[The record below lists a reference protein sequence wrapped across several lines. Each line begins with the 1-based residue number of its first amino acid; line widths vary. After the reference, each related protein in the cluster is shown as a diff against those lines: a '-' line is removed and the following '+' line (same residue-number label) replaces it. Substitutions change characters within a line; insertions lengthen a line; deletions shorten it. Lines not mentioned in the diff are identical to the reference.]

1 MQRLLTV
8 FTGLLTVLLLTGCS
22 IFSKKPA
29 ELPPLPEPATNAP
42 LSVAEKDLDKATQ
55 DRLSKVAASVGISY
69 VLAQRP
75 QDEKT
80 NLVLQNELKLAKTLT
95 GKADEIDWAL
105 TRKRVEAVLG
115 GMPVADA
122 YKKEQEEATALK
134 KKLSDA
140 DAKYEAEKAKKQA
153 EFNAKILER
162 EQLLAQ
168 EKALRAQEAEEA
180 RKDKFLY
187 MGGLIC
193 LAGVACI
200 VFGPKL
206 IGLQLLGAGVA
217 VSSIPTI
224 WSSPYF
230 IYVAGVF
237 ALLAVIAVARVVF
250 RKKPVACVPVPNEAE
265 PQPEDP
271 K

>member
-1 MQRLLTV
+1 MGKL
-8 FTGLLTVLLLTGCS
+8 FTLLTVLFTALLLAGCS
-22 IFSKKPA
+22 LFSKKQS
-29 ELPPLPEPATNAP
+29 EIPPLPEPATTVP
-42 LSVAEKDLDKATQ
+42 LSAAEKDLDKATQ

-69 VLAQRP
+69 ILSQKP
-75 QDEKT
+75 QDEQT

-95 GKADEIDWAL
+95 GRADEIDWAL

-122 YKKEQEEATALK
+122 YKKEQEEAAALK

-153 EFNAKILER
+153 EFNAKLLER
-162 EQLLAQ
+162 EQALAQ

-187 MGGLIC
+187 LGGLIC
-193 LAGVACI
+193 LAGVGCL

-206 IGLQLLGAGVA
+206 IGLQLFGAGIA
-217 VSSIPTI
+217 VSSIPTV
-224 WSSPYF
+224 WGSPYF
-230 IYVAGVF
+230 IYIVGVF
-237 ALLAVIAVARVVF
+237 VLIAAIAILRVVF
-250 RKKPVACVPVPNEAE
+250 RKKPACEEEKPSDT
-265 PQPEDP
+265 QPP
-271 K
+271 A

>member
-1 MQRLLTV
+1 MGKLLTV
-8 FTGLLTVLLLTGCS
+8 FTTLFTVLILTGCS
-22 IFSKKPA
+22 LFSKKQ
-29 ELPPLPEPATNAP
+29 EEIPPLPEPATTAG

-69 VLAQRP
+69 ILSQKQ

-122 YKKEQEEATALK
+122 YKKEQEEAAALK

-153 EFNAKILER
+153 E
-162 EQLLAQ
+162 
-168 EKALRAQEAEEA
+168 
-180 RKDKFLY
+180 
-187 MGGLIC
+187 
-193 LAGVACI
+193 
-200 VFGPKL
+200 
-206 IGLQLLGAGVA
+206 
-217 VSSIPTI
+217 
-224 WSSPYF
+224 
-230 IYVAGVF
+230 
-237 ALLAVIAVARVVF
+237 
-250 RKKPVACVPVPNEAE
+250 
-265 PQPEDP
+265 
-271 K
+271 

>member
-1 MQRLLTV
+1 MGKL
-8 FTGLLTVLLLTGCS
+8 FTLLTVLFTALLLAGCS
-22 IFSKKPA
+22 LFSKKQ
-29 ELPPLPEPATNAP
+29 EEIPPLPEPATTAG

-69 VLAQRP
+69 ILAQKE

-122 YKKEQEEATALK
+122 YKKEQEEAAALK

-153 EFNAKILER
+153 EFNAKLLER
-162 EQLLAQ
+162 EQALAQ

-187 MGGLIC
+187 LGGLVC
-193 LAGVACI
+193 LVGVGCL

-206 IGLQLLGAGVA
+206 IGLQLFGAGIA
-217 VSSIPTI
+217 ISSIPTI
-224 WSSPYF
+224 WGSPYF
-230 IYVAGVF
+230 IYIVGVF
-237 ALLAVIAVARVVF
+237 VLIAAIAILRVVF
-250 RKKPVACVPVPNEAE
+250 RKKPACEQKPSDE
-265 PQPEDP
+265 PPA
-271 K
+271 

>member
-1 MQRLLTV
+1 MSRL
-8 FTGLLTVLLLTGCS
+8 FTQLTVLFTALLLAGCS
-22 IFSKKPA
+22 LFSKKQT
-29 ELPPLPEPATNAP
+29 EIPPLPEPATTAG
-42 LSVAEKDLDKATQ
+42 LSAAEKDLDKATQ

-69 VLAQRP
+69 ILSQKP
-75 QDEKT
+75 QDEQT

-95 GKADEIDWAL
+95 GRAEEIDWAL

-122 YKKEQEEATALK
+122 YKKEQEEAAALK

-153 EFNAKILER
+153 EFNAKLLER
-162 EQLLAQ
+162 EQALAQ

-187 MGGLIC
+187 LGGFIC
-193 LAGVACI
+193 LAGVGCI

-206 IGLQLLGAGVA
+206 IGLQLFAAGVA

-224 WSSPYF
+224 WGSEYF
-230 IYVAGVF
+230 VYVVGAF
-237 ALLAVIAVARVVF
+237 ALLGLIAIARVVF
-250 RKKPVACVPVPNEAE
+250 RKKPACEGEEDKPSEQQPPV
-265 PQPEDP
+265 
-271 K
+271 